1 MSFSQ
6 VEPSANPTHQVVARC
21 VAGEDSAWRELHR
34 TYGGVAWAFLARL
47 GVPRASLDDTTQEV
61 FLQVFRNLASFRGEA
76 DFRTWLYR
84 VCMTQ
89 ARKARRRAHLR
100 SVLHQLFARTERDD
114 QFATQRLPDSAEQRI
129 EAALAQLSEGE
140 RAVFV
145 LYELEGVPGKDVA
158 EMVGCSEAS
167 VWRRLHYARQR
178 FCTAV
183 SGGTGFGTSSSK
195 PRRESPP

>member
-1 MSFSQ
+1 MSLSQ

-34 TYGGVAWAFLARL
+34 TYVGAAWSFLARL
-47 GVPRASLDDTTQEV
+47 GVPRESLDDATQEV

-89 ARKARRRAHLR
+89 ARKTRRRTNLR
-100 SVLHQLFARTERDD
+100 NVLHQLFSRTDQDD

-178 FCTAV
+178 FCAAV
-183 SGGTGFGTSSSK
+183 NAGPGFGASLPK
-195 PRRESPP
+195 PQPEAPP